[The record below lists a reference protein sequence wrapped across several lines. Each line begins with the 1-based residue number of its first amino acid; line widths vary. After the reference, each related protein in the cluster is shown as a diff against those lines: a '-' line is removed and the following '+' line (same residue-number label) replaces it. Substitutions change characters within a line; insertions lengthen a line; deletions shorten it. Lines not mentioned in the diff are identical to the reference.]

1 MQSVLIGSEYPV
13 MDTLLFYF
21 PQSSYCNLF
30 RGVAECYVVFEYGP
44 FDYDQECRTV
54 EEKVEVAMK
63 AFDYGAAGC
72 RLDTTPG
79 RIMYLYFNPG
89 QYFKYIRPIRRLE
102 RI

>member
-1 MQSVLIGSEYPV
+1 

-30 RGVAECYVVFEYGP
+30 RGVAECYVVFEHGP

-54 EEKVEVAMK
+54 EEKVEAAMK
-63 AFDYGAAGC
+63 AFDYGLTGC
-72 RLDTTPG
+72 FLDTTPG